1 MIIQITKVNQLTM
14 MFLLLGIDATDS
26 LIGLHPLVLTEGVVL
41 LSYFSS
47 FSFFVFVMK
56 RKDRENHHD
65 REDITPHEPLQL
77 QRIVEGTIQTAWRS
91 RRTAVQWAYDLSQ
104 KVIDYPLK
112 NEELS
117 KQLSGNS
124 PTKALSLIL

>member
-1 MIIQITKVNQLTM
+1 
-14 MFLLLGIDATDS
+14 
-26 LIGLHPLVLTEGVVL
+26 
-41 LSYFSS
+41 
-47 FSFFVFVMK
+47 MK

-65 REDITPHEPLQL
+65 REDTTPQESLQL

-124 PTKALSLIL
+124 PTKHFP